1 MSGQQIQRRRG
12 TTSQHNAFSGAPGE
26 ITIDTDKRTVVVH
39 DGVRFGGYP
48 LARESHGA
56 FNKIDK
62 STPVFARTSNTTA
75 TIKAGTHIDVF
86 GLMLFVATDTNITM
100 PSLVAGTDYAVYACA
115 DGTFRA
121 DASFVAP
128 TGYTALTSRRIGG
141 FHFAPGSNATAQAGG
156 NTTPQIN
163 PFSFWD
169 VKFRPACA
177 DPRGMT
183 LVADSFWSDIYLLGV
198 DHQINGSSRFNV
210 AIADG
215 ASPPKI
221 PTKFGG
227 NGSTAY
233 ASLNW
238 WEASEC
244 AQSFGKR
251 LPTYGQFSAL
261 AYGTT
266 ENSSIGTDP
275 GSTSWASAYVSRW
288 GVNQASGVLWTW
300 GADFSFRTG
309 AGVEGWKN
317 NAGNRGQLYLMND
330 SGLVA
335 SIFGG
340 GWGNAA
346 GSGSRSSDW
355 SCGPWDSGSD
365 IGARLVCDHL
375 ISE

>member
-1 MSGQQIQRRRG
+1 MSSMPTRSHLTGTPSNAQANAAMGQLYDYVADRLG
-12 TTSQHNAFSGAPGE
+12 TPADSSTRAFFKADPQ
-26 ITIDTDKRTVVVH
+26 TV
-39 DGVRFGGYP
+39 
-48 LARESHGA
+48 A
-56 FNKIDK
+56 FVKN
-62 STPVFARTSNTTA
+62 SNTTA
-75 TIKAGTHIDVF
+75 SLKAGTWVDV
-86 GLMLFVATDTNITM
+86 GGRMLHFASATNIVM
-100 PSLVAGTDYAVYACA
+100 PALTAGTDYAIYACT
-115 DGTFRA
+115 DNTVRA

-128 TGYTALTSRRIGG
+128 TGYTVLTSRRIGG
-141 FHFAPGSNATAQAGG
+141 FHYSPGGHSGTPGGGNATAQM
-156 NTTPQIN
+156 NE
-163 PFSFWD
+163 FSFWD
-169 VKFRPACA
+169 VKFRPACP

-210 AIADG
+210 TMADG

-221 PTKFGG
+221 PTRFGG

-275 GSTSWASAYVSRW
+275 ISTSWASAYVSRW

-300 GADFSFRTG
+300 GADFSFRPG

-317 NAGNRGQLYLMND
+317 DAGNRGQIYLLNNI
-330 SGLVA
+330 GLVA

-340 GWGNAA
+340 NWDNAA
-346 GSGSRSSDW
+346 FSGSRSSDW
-355 SCGPWDSGSD
+355 KYVPSFSSGGL
-365 IGARLVCDHL
+365 GARLVCDHL
-375 ISE
+375 VSE